1 MLTWLGY
8 NPSANCINNHVVFK
22 QVMVLNIKVSHTTF
36 CNLKD
41 IFKEHKIFFIEK
53 YPNVRFI
60 YFFNSKVE
68 VNTFPPLDKF

>member
-22 QVMVLNIKVSHTTF
+22 QVMVLNIKVSHTTTF

-53 YPNVRFI
+53 YPNVL
-60 YFFNSKVE
+60 SKGMY
-68 VNTFPPLDKF
+68 LC